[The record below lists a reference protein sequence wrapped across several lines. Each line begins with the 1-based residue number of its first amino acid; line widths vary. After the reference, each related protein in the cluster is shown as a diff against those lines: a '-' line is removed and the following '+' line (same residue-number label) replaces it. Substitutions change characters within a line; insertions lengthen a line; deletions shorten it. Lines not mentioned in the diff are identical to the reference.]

1 MGDYKRYISDDVW
14 RPMLAK
20 AGFEAWSVKVLA
32 VLDHPTMGDVLAVAK
47 ANDYLLE
54 GLGFVGEGVVCKVAS
69 WRNRFGRQV
78 YGKLVLDEFKKRR
91 KKRVA
96 NEEDI
101 EQGIVDWYM
110 TDAELAKTA
119 AKVCA
124 RCDVEEFD
132 LASRKMAGML
142 GSMC

>member
-1 MGDYKRYISDDVW
+1 MGCYRRYISDDVW

-20 AGFEAWSVKVLA
+20 AGLEAWFVKVLA
-32 VLDHPTMGDVLAVAK
+32 VLDHPTMDDVLAVAK
-47 ANDYLLE
+47 ANDI
-54 GLGFVGEGVVCKVAS
+54 S
-69 WRNRFGRQV
+69 
-78 YGKLVLDEFKKRR
+78 
-91 KKRVA
+91 
-96 NEEDI
+96 
-101 EQGIVDWYM
+101 YM

-124 RCDVEEFD
+124 RCGMEEFD